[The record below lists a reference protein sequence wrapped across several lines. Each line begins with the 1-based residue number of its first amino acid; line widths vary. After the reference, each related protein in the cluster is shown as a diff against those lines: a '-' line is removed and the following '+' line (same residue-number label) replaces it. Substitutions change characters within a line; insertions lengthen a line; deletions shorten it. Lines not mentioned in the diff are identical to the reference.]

1 MNTGNFFTNY
11 LLGNFGDNSWL
22 LWEGLRSK
30 YQLYTSSDLG
40 LFGYINNSLITEP
53 LTYYPFLFLSKYINA
68 ILLWN
73 IFIILF
79 TGASF
84 YFSYKLI
91 KKNNH
96 KFDAILLSLIWIS
109 NSYFSFHSREHLSLM
124 AGFLFPIYLLLEDRN
139 KKPAL
144 IFKYLFL
151 IISLGISNYIGVFLI
166 FINSIYSIYKY
177 IKERSKL
184 NLLNLTAGLSLCL
197 SLSAVLKY
205 LFPNIERNIDN
216 FLIFSFKPWHL
227 FIQPERALVNLY
239 NTENYLNF
247 KNNILFT
254 YFENEHSASF
264 FGFIILIL
272 LGLALWR
279 KYKDN
284 FDNLF
289 LLASTLIISL
299 PPIVTIKNITIYT
312 PSYIFYLMFNQFRV
326 TSRFSIFSF
335 LLILLIIS
343 SLFKDLGQNIKI
355 KIIKLLL
362 TVLIIIEI
370 FVPFKITNTNSDSGI
385 YKYLRE
391 NTTRDSQIIV
401 FPYDKANIAFKDMV
415 FIQRKII
422 NPAGYTSIENNF
434 SAKDFTQNLSC
445 NNIKSYPIN
454 ADNLYLINFDTTE
467 KMNIESNNLEKIM
480 DENKNTLYKIN
491 CQ

>member
-1 MNTGNFFTNY
+1 MNIEKFFTNY

-22 LWEGLRSK
+22 LWEGLRRK
-30 YQLYTSSDLG
+30 YDLYTSSDLG
-40 LFGYINNSLITEP
+40 LFGYSNNSLITEP
-53 LTYYPFLFLSKYINA
+53 LTYYPFLFLSNYINA

-91 KKNNH
+91 KKNSH
-96 KFDAILLSLIWIS
+96 KFDSILLSLIWIS

-124 AGFLFPIYLLLEDRN
+124 AGFLFPIYLLLEERH

-151 IISLGISNYIGVFLI
+151 IIALGISNYIGVFLI
-166 FINSIYSIYKY
+166 FINSSYSVYKY
-177 IKERSKL
+177 FKERNRL
-184 NLLNLTAGLSLCL
+184 NLFNLAAGVSFCL
-197 SLSAVLKY
+197 SLSAGLKY
-205 LFPNIERNIDN
+205 QFPNIERNIDN

-227 FIQPERALVNLY
+227 LIQPERALVNLY

-254 YFENEHSASF
+254 YFENEHSTSF

-299 PPIVTIKNITIYT
+299 PPIVTIKNLNIYT
-312 PSYIFYLMFNQFRV
+312 PSYIFYFLFDQFRV
-326 TSRFSIFSF
+326 TSRFNIFSF
-335 LLILLIIS
+335 LIVLLIIS

-355 KIIKLLL
+355 KIVKVLL
-362 TVLIIIEI
+362 TILIILEI
-370 FVPFKITNTNSDSGI
+370 FVPFKITNTNSDTEI

-391 NTTRDSQIIV
+391 STTRDSQIIV
-401 FPYDKANIAFKDMV
+401 YPYEVTNLAFKDMI

-434 SAKDFTQNLSC
+434 SAKEFTQNLSC
-445 NNIKSYPIN
+445 SNIKNYQLNSN
-454 ADNLYLINFDTTE
+454 NLYLLYLKSSE
-467 KMNIESNNLEKIM
+467 QLNIDKNNLNKIM
-480 DENKNTLYKIN
+480 EENQNILYKIN

>member
-1 MNTGNFFTNY
+1 MNIEKFFTNY

-22 LWEGLRSK
+22 LWEGLRRK
-30 YQLYTSSDLG
+30 YNLYTNNDLG
-40 LFGYINNSLITEP
+40 LFGYSNNSLITEP
-53 LTYYPFLFLSKYINA
+53 LTYYPFLFLSNFINA

-96 KFDAILLSLIWIS
+96 TFDAILLSLIWIS

-177 IKERSKL
+177 FKEKNKI
-184 NLLNLTAGLSLCL
+184 NLINLTAGLSLCL
-197 SLSAVLKY
+197 SLSAGLKY
-205 LFPNIERNIDN
+205 LFPSIERNLDN

-227 FIQPERALVNLY
+227 FIQPKRALVNLY

-289 LLASTLIISL
+289 LLLSTLIITL
-299 PPIVTIKNITIYT
+299 PPVVTIKNLNIYT
-312 PSYIFYLMFNQFRV
+312 PSYIFYFLFDQFRV
-326 TSRFSIFSF
+326 TSRFNIFSF

-362 TVLIIIEI
+362 TILIILEI
-370 FVPFKITNTNSDSGI
+370 FVPFKITYTNSDTSI

-401 FPYDKANIAFKDMV
+401 YPYEKTNTTFKDMI

-422 NPAGYTSIENNF
+422 NPAGYTSLENNF
-434 SAKDFTQNLSC
+434 SAKEFTQNLSC
-445 NNIKSYPIN
+445 TNIRSYTIN
-454 ADNLYLINFDTTE
+454 INNLYLINFDTTE
-467 KMNIESNNLEKIM
+467 KIDLEKDNLEKVLE
-480 DENKNTLYKIN
+480 ENKITLSKIN